1 MAESHS
7 ILENSVVIYKRARSS
22 VWQVRLRLDDG
33 TWHRVSSKTADLDE
47 ASDRAKVFYYEAKV
61 KAKNKLP
68 QSTRKFAS
76 VAKAAV
82 AAMEEE
88 LIHGRGK
95 VVYSAYIGVIHN
107 FLIPFFGKYAV
118 DSITPAKLNDYEAW
132 RRDRMG
138 KAPAASTV
146 TTHNAALVRIF
157 DIALQHGWI
166 TRSTLPSL
174 RNKGTKSETR
184 PAFTFEEY
192 RLLTRRMREWAKTGK
207 SGRTRMMRELL
218 RDYVLILANT
228 GIRHGTEAM
237 NLKWRHIEW
246 FINRHGERFLQMTV
260 DGKTGN
266 RQLIARHN
274 TGIYLRRI
282 QSRFPEFADMSFDE
296 LLKARVDESVFRL
309 TDGTRTEH
317 LHQSFGQLLRDTD
330 LLIGTASERP
340 RTLYSLRH
348 TYATLELYKGR
359 NIHQLARQMGSSV
372 AMLEKHYS
380 KLTPMLMANEFAG
393 ERREAD
399 NTSWG

>member
-1 MAESHS
+1 
-7 ILENSVVIYKRARSS
+7 
-22 VWQVRLRLDDG
+22 
-33 TWHRVSSKTADLDE
+33 
-47 ASDRAKVFYYEAKV
+47 
-61 KAKNKLP
+61 
-68 QSTRKFAS
+68 
-76 VAKAAV
+76 
-82 AAMEEE
+82 
-88 LIHGRGK
+88 
-95 VVYSAYIGVIHN
+95 
-107 FLIPFFGKYAV
+107 
-118 DSITPAKLNDYEAW
+118 
-132 RRDRMG
+132 MG
-138 KAPAASTV
+138 KEPAASTI

-174 RNKGTKSETR
+174 TNKGTKSETR

-192 RLLTRRMREWAKTGK
+192 RLLTRRMRDWAKTGK
-207 SGRTRMMRELL
+207 SARTRMMRELL

-228 GIRHGTEAM
+228 GMRHGTEAA
-237 NLKWRHIEW
+237 NLKWRHIQW
-246 FINRHGERFLQMTV
+246 FINRKGERFVQMTV

-282 QSRFPEFADMSFDE
+282 QSRFPELAGLSFDD
-296 LLKARVDESVFRL
+296 LLNARVDEYVFRL
-309 TDGTRTEH
+309 RDNTRTAH

-330 LLIGTASERP
+330 LLVGTASERP

-359 NIHQLARQMGSSV
+359 NIHQLARQMGTSV

-393 ERREAD
+393 ERREAED
-399 NTSWG
+399 VSWD

>member
-393 ERREAD
+393 ERREAED
-399 NTSWG
+399 VSWG

>member
-1 MAESHS
+1 
-7 ILENSVVIYKRARSS
+7 
-22 VWQVRLRLDDG
+22 VRLRLDDG

-393 ERREAD
+393 ERREAED
-399 NTSWG
+399 VSWG

>member
-7 ILENSVVIYKRARSS
+7 LLGNSVVVYKRERSGI
-22 VWQVRLRLDDG
+22 WQARLRLDDG
-33 TWHRVSSKTADLDE
+33 TWHRVSTKTGDIDE
-47 ASDRAKVFYYEAKV
+47 AVDRATVLYYEARV
-61 KAKNKLP
+61 KAQNKLP

-76 VAKAAV
+76 VAKASIQ
-82 AAMEEE
+82 AMEEE
-88 LIHGRGK
+88 LRHGRGK

-107 FLIPFFGKYAV
+107 FLIPFFGKHGV
-118 DSITPAKLNDYEAW
+118 DSITPEKLNQYEAW
-132 RRDRMG
+132 RRQKMG
-138 KAPAASTV
+138 KEPAASTI
-146 TTHNAALVRIF
+146 TTHNAALARVF

-166 TRSTLPSL
+166 TQSTLPAL
-174 RNKGTKSETR
+174 QNKGKKSEAR
-184 PAFTFEEY
+184 PAFSFEEY

-207 SGRTRMMRELL
+207 SRRSQMMRELL

-228 GIRHGTEAM
+228 GMRHGTEAI
-237 NLKWRHIEW
+237 NLKWRHIQW
-246 FINRHGERFLQMTV
+246 FINRKGERFLQLTV

-282 QSRFPEFADMSFDE
+282 QSRFPALADMSFDD
-296 LLKARVDESVFRL
+296 LLNARVDEYVFRL
-309 TDGTRTEH
+309 SDGTRTEH

>member
-282 QSRFPEFADMSFDE
+282 QSRFPEFADMSFDD

-393 ERREAD
+393 ERREAED
-399 NTSWG
+399 VSWG

>member
-1 MAESHS
+1 
-7 ILENSVVIYKRARSS
+7 
-22 VWQVRLRLDDG
+22 VRLRLDDG

-359 NIHQLARQMGSSV
+359 NIHQLARQMGTSV

-393 ERREAD
+393 ERREVED
-399 NTSWG
+399 VSWR

>member
-1 MAESHS
+1 MTESHS
-7 ILENSVVIYKRARSS
+7 ILEGSVVIYKRARSS
-22 VWQVRLRLDDG
+22 VWQARLRLDNG
-33 TWHRVSSKTADLDE
+33 TWHRVSTKTADLDE
-47 ASDRAKVFYYEAKV
+47 ASDKARALYYEAKV
-61 KAKNKLP
+61 KADNKLP

-76 VAKAAV
+76 VAKAAIGT
-82 AAMEEE
+82 MEDE

-132 RRDRMG
+132 RREKMG
-138 KAPAASTV
+138 KEPAASTI

-174 RNKGTKSETR
+174 TNKGTKSETR

-192 RLLTRRMREWAKTGK
+192 RLLTRRMRDWAKTGK
-207 SGRTRMMRELL
+207 SARTRMMRELL

-228 GIRHGTEAM
+228 GMRHGTEAA
-237 NLKWRHIEW
+237 NLKWRHIQW
-246 FINRHGERFLQMTV
+246 FINRKGERFVQMTV

-282 QSRFPEFADMSFDE
+282 QSRFPELAGLSFDD
-296 LLKARVDESVFRL
+296 LLNARVDEYVFRL
-309 TDGTRTEH
+309 RDNTRTAH

-359 NIHQLARQMGSSV
+359 NIHQLARQMGTSV

-393 ERREAD
+393 ERREAED
-399 NTSWG
+399 ASWG

>member
-132 RRDRMG
+132 RREKMG
-138 KAPAASTV
+138 KEPAASTI

-174 RNKGTKSETR
+174 TNKGTKSETR

-393 ERREAD
+393 ERREAED
-399 NTSWG
+399 VSWG

>member
-1 MAESHS
+1 MTESHS

-33 TWHRVSSKTADLDE
+33 SWHRVSSKTADLDE

-76 VAKAAV
+76 VAKAAM
-82 AAMEEE
+82 AAMEDE

-132 RRDRMG
+132 RREKMG

-228 GIRHGTEAM
+228 GIRHGTEAA

-246 FINRHGERFLQMTV
+246 FINRKGERFLQMTV

-282 QSRFPEFADMSFDE
+282 QSRFPALADLRFDE

-309 TDGTRTEH
+309 KDGTRTEH

-393 ERREAD
+393 ERREAED
-399 NTSWG
+399 TSWG

>member
-107 FLIPFFGKYAV
+107 FLIPFFGKYVV

-393 ERREAD
+393 ERREAED
-399 NTSWG
+399 VSWG